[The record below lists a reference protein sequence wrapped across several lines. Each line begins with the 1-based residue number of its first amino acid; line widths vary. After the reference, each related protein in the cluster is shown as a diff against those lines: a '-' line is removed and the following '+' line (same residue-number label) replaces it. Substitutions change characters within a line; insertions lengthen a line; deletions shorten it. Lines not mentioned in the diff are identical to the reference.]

1 MDHPGVRN
9 LRPQSYH
16 LVSFYNSSIQA
27 LLVRKYNVN
36 ANFVVKDVGLEM
48 LNVRLAG
55 TVVTDSDKRFQCLT
69 TMHVR
74 LFRRL
79 RLLPI

>member
-1 MDHPGVRN
+1 MRN
-9 LRPQSYH
+9 RRPQSYH
-16 LVSFYNSSIQA
+16 LVSLYNLSIQT
-27 LLVRKYNVN
+27 LLVRKYYVN
-36 ANFVVKDVGLEM
+36 ANIVVNDMGLEM

-55 TVVTDSDKRFQCLT
+55 TVVTDNGKQFQCLT